1 MKMQKNQN
9 YQKQTGAF
17 KFDVELLL
25 FVFWLMIASA
35 TGVNYASAAAD
46 PSADIFFLIS
56 LVSMLIFFL
65 KLFLLIFD
73 CLVFDAYP

>member
-1 MKMQKNQN
+1 
-9 YQKQTGAF
+9 
-17 KFDVELLL
+17 
-25 FVFWLMIASA
+25 MIASA

-73 CLVFDAYP
+73 YLRYVLEHLRKNKK